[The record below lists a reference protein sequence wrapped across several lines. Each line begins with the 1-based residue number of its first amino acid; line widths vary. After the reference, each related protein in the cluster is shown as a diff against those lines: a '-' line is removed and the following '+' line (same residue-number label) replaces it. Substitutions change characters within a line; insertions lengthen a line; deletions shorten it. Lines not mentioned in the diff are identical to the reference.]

1 MGYFGRL
8 KYFVRSAFI
17 QFSSVQFLDRSGH
30 RGHSTD
36 DSALDHVEFTP
47 RLTRHFKNSNPT
59 RKVAVELDTL
69 SSIQK
74 EEKILIKKG
83 GGYFVT
89 IARQRRRSKEDKQY
103 VKSHQREDKRGP
115 SLSLAVDVDKPDT
128 ELSPASATK
137 NVIIYSTDLR
147 LREKNRQKN

>member
-1 MGYFGRL
+1 M
-8 KYFVRSAFI
+8 
-17 QFSSVQFLDRSGH
+17 
-30 RGHSTD
+30 
-36 DSALDHVEFTP
+36 
-47 RLTRHFKNSNPT
+47 
-59 RKVAVELDTL
+59 
-69 SSIQK
+69 
-74 EEKILIKKG
+74 
-83 GGYFVT
+83 T